1 MRLSQANSING
12 ITVSISKTSSGL
24 CFSSKI
30 LFLFINHYF
39 NRTLFTLSYQNCL
52 VTLYF
57 HSYHQ
62 FFVHCL
68 MLFLHHKKPHN
79 MSILTPNVP
88 VTLLL
93 FPFLASLLPLY
104 MSELLHHIRYIHELL
119 ILFPLPK
126 TLPHMVS
133 RTKYRAIFY
142 QLFQL
147 LSLRT
152 YCRNSLID

>member
-1 MRLSQANSING
+1 MSQATAING

-119 ILFPLPK
+119 ILFPLPE

-133 RTKYRAIFY
+133 QIKYTVIFCLPLVFLSY
-142 QLFQL
+142 HPYFQ
-147 LSLRT
+147 
-152 YCRNSLID
+152 NSLIG